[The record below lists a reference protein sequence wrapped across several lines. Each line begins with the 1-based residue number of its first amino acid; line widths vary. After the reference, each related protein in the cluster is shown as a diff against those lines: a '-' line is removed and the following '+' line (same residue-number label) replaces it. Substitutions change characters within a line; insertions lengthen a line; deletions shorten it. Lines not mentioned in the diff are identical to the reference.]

1 MRFNDKQLRMI
12 EEIILDTMDDYG
24 FSGGLEMD
32 SRGRTQSFKVF
43 DYTYKESVIGH
54 NEINEFAA
62 DLEDNIQDYL
72 SLATYYDVHVMVDS
86 RDIFIDFTN

>member
-1 MRFNDKQLRMI
+1 MI
-12 EEIILDTMDDYG
+12 EKIIVDTMDDYG

-32 SRGRTQSFKVF
+32 SRGRTQSFRVF
-43 DYTYKESVIGH
+43 DYTYRESVIGH
-54 NEINEFAA
+54 SEVNEFAA
-62 DLEDNIQDYL
+62 ALEDSIQDYL

>member
-1 MRFNDKQLRMI
+1 MI
-12 EEIILDTMDDYG
+12 EEIILDTMQLYG
-24 FSGGLEMD
+24 ISGNLEMD
-32 SRGRTQSFKVF
+32 SRGRIQSFRVS

-62 DLEDNIQDYL
+62 DLEESVQDYL

>member
-1 MRFNDKQLRMI
+1 MI
-12 EEIILDTMDDYG
+12 EEIILDTMQLYG
-24 FSGGLEMD
+24 ISGGLEMD
-32 SRGRTQSFKVF
+32 SRGRTQSFRVF
-43 DYTYKESVIGH
+43 DYSYRESVIGH

-62 DLEDNIQDYL
+62 DLEESIQDYL

>member
-1 MRFNDKQLRMI
+1 MI
-12 EEIILDTMDDYG
+12 EEIILDTMQLYG
-24 FSGGLEMD
+24 ISGGLEMD

-43 DYTYKESVIGH
+43 DYTYKENVIGH
-54 NEINEFAA
+54 SEIDEFAA
-62 DLEDNIQDYL
+62 DLEESIQDYL